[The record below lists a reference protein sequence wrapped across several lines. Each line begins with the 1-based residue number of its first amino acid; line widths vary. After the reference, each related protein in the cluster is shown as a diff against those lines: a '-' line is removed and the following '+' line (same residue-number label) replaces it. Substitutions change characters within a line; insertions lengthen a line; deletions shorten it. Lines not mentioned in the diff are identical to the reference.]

1 MTIPFQD
8 GLCPCP
14 PAHPPAP
21 YQGGKRYL
29 ARRIIE
35 RIAAIPH
42 DCYVEPFVGMG
53 GVFLRRP
60 FRARSEVV
68 NDASGDVAN
77 LFRVLQRHYQAL
89 MDMLRW
95 QLTSRAEFDR
105 LRKAEPGTLTDL
117 ERAAR
122 FLYLQRVGY
131 GGKITGRSFAMTP
144 GLPGRFDVGKLA
156 PLLAEVHERLSAVI
170 VEQMAFGKLIARYD
184 RPSALVYCD
193 PPYHGSEGVYG
204 TEAFVADDHARL
216 AELLRGLAGTFLLSI
231 NDHPEIRALYAGCRI
246 EEVGTVYH
254 VSGSSQRVVEL
265 LISP

>member
-1 MTIPFQD
+1 MTFPFQD
-8 GLCPCP
+8 GLCPCAPAQP
-14 PAHPPAP
+14 PAA

-42 DCYVEPFVGMG
+42 DAYVEPFVGMG

-105 LRKAEPGTLTDL
+105 LRRAEPETLTDL

-122 FLYLQRVGY
+122 FLYLQRVAY
-131 GGKITGRSFAMTP
+131 GGKVTGRNFAMTP

-156 PLLAEVHERLSAVI
+156 PMLAEVHERLAAVV
-170 VEQMAFGKLIARYD
+170 VEQMPFGKLIGRYD
-184 RPSALVYCD
+184 RPGALVYCD
-193 PPYHGSEGVYG
+193 PPYHGSEDAYG
-204 TEAFVADDHARL
+204 AEAFAAADHGRL
-216 AELLRGLAGTFLLSI
+216 AEQLHGLAGTFLLSI
-231 NDHPEIRALYAGCRI
+231 NDHPEIRTLYAGCRI
-246 EEVGTVYH
+246 EEVATVYH
-254 VSGSSQRVVEL
+254 VSGRSQRVVEL